1 VSIEERK
8 MSTNSA
14 AKLFRSFQRQSPG
27 VGANLDSNASTSG
40 HSSKTVDFHISRIGG
55 GEILEDRA
63 GRKLFRIVH
72 KHNGNSAGKTVSEW
86 KSHQFEADSPVAE
99 EIVRTLN
106 RYLDLARGEV
116 RQEFLKRTPR
126 KSSFFKRLQ
135 LGDLSFGEASSGT
148 TPQN

>member
-1 VSIEERK
+1 MASAGLPTSHFYTVTMVRKFKRDAKVQLSKLFFFEFCLATSNVKIFAFLAISKDRIEIAPVSIEERK

-63 GRKLFRIVH
+63 G
-72 KHNGNSAGKTVSEW
+72 
-86 KSHQFEADSPVAE
+86 
-99 EIVRTLN
+99 
-106 RYLDLARGEV
+106 
-116 RQEFLKRTPR
+116 
-126 KSSFFKRLQ
+126 
-135 LGDLSFGEASSGT
+135 
-148 TPQN
+148 